1 MKVLLIDHNDSFTYN
16 IIELLRSFNDLDF
29 EVINYSKL
37 NPEKIKHF
45 DKLIVSPGPSLP
57 KDYVATKKIIETFY
71 KTKPI
76 LGICLGHQ
84 AISQVF
90 NAKLENLSEVR
101 HGVEQKIVINNHKVL
116 FKNTSPS
123 IIVGLYHSWIVSKI
137 DFPKE
142 LEITSLSDDGIIMSL
157 KHKKYPVYG
166 IQFHPESFLTIDGK
180 TILKN
185 FLEL

>member
-1 MKVLLIDHNDSFTYN
+1 MNVLLIDHHDSFTYN
-16 IIELLRSFNDLDF
+16 IIELLRSFKNLKF
-29 EVINYSKL
+29 EVINYADL
-37 NPEKIKHF
+37 NTEKIKQF

-57 KDYVATKKIIETFY
+57 KDYVATKKIIKTFY

-90 NAKLENLSEVR
+90 NAKLENLSQVR
-101 HGVEQKIVINNHKVL
+101 HGVEQEIIISNHQTL
-116 FKNTSPS
+116 FKNVPVN
-123 IIVGLYHSWIVSKI
+123 IIVGLYHSWIVSTT
-137 DFPKE
+137 DFPEE

-166 IQFHPESFLTIDGK
+166 IQFHPESFLTKDGK

>member
-16 IIELLRSFNDLDF
+16 IIELLRSFKKFDF
-29 EVINYSKL
+29 KVINYSEL
-37 NPEKIKHF
+37 NSKKIENF
-45 DKLIVSPGPSLP
+45 DKLIISPGPSLP
-57 KDYVATKKIIETFY
+57 KNYIATKKIIRTFY

-90 NAKLENLSEVR
+90 NASLENLSQVR
-101 HGVEQKIVINNHKVL
+101 HGMKQEIIISNHHTL
-116 FKNTSPS
+116 FKNINRT
-123 IIVGLYHSWIVSKI
+123 ITVGLYHSWIVSKI
-137 DFPKE
+137 NFPKK

-157 KHKKYPVYG
+157 KHKKYPVFG

>member
-16 IIELLRSFNDLDF
+16 IIELLRSFKELDF
-29 EVINYSKL
+29 EIINYTEL
-37 NPEKIKHF
+37 NNEKIEHF

-57 KDYVATKKIIETFY
+57 KDYVATKKIIRTYY

-90 NAKLENLSEVR
+90 NADLENLSQVR
-101 HGVEQKIVINNHKVL
+101 HGVEQQIIINNHHTL
-116 FKNTSPS
+116 FRNINTT
-123 IIVGLYHSWIVSKI
+123 ITVGLYHSWIVSKTN
-137 DFPKE
+137 FPKE

-157 KHKKYPVYG
+157 KHKKYPIFG
-166 IQFHPESFLTIDGK
+166 IQFHPESFLTKDGK